1 MFHQFNPNW
10 EKGDSLTA
18 AHQYLPSKWIISVS
32 VISILASSAEV
43 NIYMCVNR
51 PRKNLPPPT
60 LRSQFKTDFK
70 NWTCPL
76 MNTACGSAPL
86 LIKHSH
92 QVTNAEALKQLRS
105 VAVRRFKKN
114 EGRPTAQSQ
123 LRHSVTLKTKTRD
136 YDPAVCLCCHCLFL
150 RISVL
155 AADKSSLH
163 SLLQQ

>member
-1 MFHQFNPNW
+1 
-10 EKGDSLTA
+10 
-18 AHQYLPSKWIISVS
+18 
-32 VISILASSAEV
+32 
-43 NIYMCVNR
+43 
-51 PRKNLPPPT
+51 
-60 LRSQFKTDFK
+60 
-70 NWTCPL
+70 